1 LLFSAASRE
10 EGRGLPGVEL
20 GGRGK
25 WEQLIRKS
33 SSDGPIL
40 GLRSLETV
48 EIEAILA
55 MVIG

>member
-1 LLFSAASRE
+1 M
-10 EGRGLPGVEL
+10 EL
-20 GGRGK
+20 GGRGE

-33 SSDGPIL
+33 SFDGPFL